1 MNAKQYSS
9 HALHFFALAAPDFL
23 YGPMAPP
30 EKRNVVNII
39 KDAPEVGAMAM
50 KMMDFGQNIVQEI
63 GGKMVGPIA
72 AIVGGMRNAFKSDIR
87 DAYLAHI
94 PEQLDFMN
102 KTVDLAKKVV
112 TDYWDVIANFAV
124 TPTYYCSMAKD
135 INGEKVHDIY
145 DGDLIFMS
153 PEGKREVFAPKDY
166 TKAIGE
172 KTVPTSYSTHTY
184 FRPAGYP
191 DGIYRVNTLANLNAV
206 DRMATP
212 LADAAMKEMKNKCTG
227 GKGGMVH
234 HAFAYHWARIV
245 EMVEALEN
253 IATLLKDPDIIST
266 DIKTLDVKP
275 KTSQGV
281 GMVMA
286 PRGNLIYDI
295 KTDSDGICRK
305 LNILVATNHNIA
317 GIEKNLKDAAKD
329 IFERGILS
337 KVKLPEPML
346 K

>member
-1 MNAKQYSS
+1 
-9 HALHFFALAAPDFL
+9 
-23 YGPMAPP
+23 
-30 EKRNVVNII
+30 
-39 KDAPEVGAMAM
+39 
-50 KMMDFGQNIVQEI
+50 
-63 GGKMVGPIA
+63 
-72 AIVGGMRNAFKSDIR
+72 
-87 DAYLAHI
+87 
-94 PEQLDFMN
+94 
-102 KTVDLAKKVV
+102 VV
-112 TDYWDVIANFAV
+112 TDYWDVVANFGV

-153 PEGKREVFAPKDY
+153 PEGKRTVFAPKDY
-166 TKAIGE
+166 TQAIAE
-172 KTVPTSYSTHTY
+172 KVVPTSYSTHTY
-184 FRPAGYP
+184 YRPAGYP

-212 LADAAMKEMKNKCTG
+212 LADAAMKEMKTACTA

-234 HAFAYHWARIV
+234 NVFAYHWARIV

-253 IATLLKDPDIIST
+253 MGNLLKDPDILST

-275 KTSQGV
+275 KASQGV

-295 KTDSDGICRK
+295 KTDVDGICRK

-329 IFERGILS
+329 IFERDIL
-337 KVKLPEPML
+337 KKIKLPEPML